1 MKKETTQTLVNS
13 LRDSLD
19 TGFLPVNDGV
29 IKDIL
34 EACKKLLIFKGYK
47 VVDPIKKVFNVRHID
62 DLIALFYAFLD
73 YKHPELA
80 GTHRN
85 LKKDRAIAKRF
96 LEGRMEVGSLNK
108 ELALDECAQIIK
120 TIFDREQDF
129 NFTIPLSF
137 EIFGQQVAGWI
148 TKKAVELMNEEREG
162 RLKKITEE
170 IQEKHNRE
178 YLKKHGEESLGFDV
192 DELLRK
198 MEKEND

>member
-1 MKKETTQTLVNS
+1 MKKESVDSLVS
-13 LRDSLD
+13 DLKDSLD
-19 TGFLPVNDGV
+19 TGFLQPDYNAVA
-29 IKDIL
+29 KT
-34 EACKKLLIFKGYK
+34 CKKLLIFMGYK
-47 VVDPIKKVFNVRHID
+47 VVDPVKKVFNVKSID
-62 DLIALFYAFLD
+62 DLITLFYAYLD

-85 LKKDRAIAKRF
+85 IKKNRAIAKRF

-120 TIFDREQDF
+120 TIFDREAEF

-137 EIFGQQVAGWI
+137 EIFGQQAAGWI
-148 TKKAVELMNEEREG
+148 TRKAVELMNEEREG

-170 IQEKHNRE
+170 IQERHTME
-178 YLKKHGEESLGFDV
+178 YLKKYGEESLGFDV